1 MVQWLRLHASTTVAL
16 GSIPRE
22 VLHAILCGQKG
33 EKKKKRMTRVIIKAK
48 YNNSY
53 SKKVVL
59 LNIEQGQKYSF
70 IEL

>member
-22 VLHAILCGQKG
+22 VLHAIYYVARKG
-33 EKKKKRMTRVIIKAK
+33 KKKRMTRVIIKAK

>member
-1 MVQWLRLHASTTVAL
+1 MAQWLRLHASTTVGL

-22 VLHAILCGQKG
+22 VVHATLCGQK
-33 EKKKKRMTRVIIKAK
+33 EKKKKKMIKAK

-53 SKKVVL
+53 NKNVVL
-59 LNIEQGQKYSF
+59 LNTEQGQKYSF